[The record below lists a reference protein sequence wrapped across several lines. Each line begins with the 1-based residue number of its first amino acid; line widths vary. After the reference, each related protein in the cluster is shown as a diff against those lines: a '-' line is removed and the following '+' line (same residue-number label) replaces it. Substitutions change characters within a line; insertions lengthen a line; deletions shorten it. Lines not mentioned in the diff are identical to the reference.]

1 MQRNDFGRYLMVK
14 NHKKA
19 ETMIGSELEVGEFE
33 WPTNSMETE
42 SSIVVMRHMETCMGI
57 GLDKLDCGLA
67 GDTRKLKKQ
76 LLSLRNKYASKILL
90 SECNIFK
97 ERVIQKLSGIA
108 VGGGVG
114 MKPLKVPI
122 KGN

>member
-1 MQRNDFGRYLMVK
+1 MVK
-14 NHKKA
+14 KHKNA
-19 ETMIGSELEVGEFE
+19 ETMIGSELEVGAFE

-42 SSIVVMRHMETCMGI
+42 VGIVVMRHMETCMGI
-57 GLDKLDCGLA
+57 GLDKLNSGLA

-76 LLSLRNKYASKILL
+76 LSLLRNRYASNILL

-97 ERVIQKLSGIA
+97 EIVIQKLSGIA

-114 MKPLKVPI
+114 MKPPKVPK